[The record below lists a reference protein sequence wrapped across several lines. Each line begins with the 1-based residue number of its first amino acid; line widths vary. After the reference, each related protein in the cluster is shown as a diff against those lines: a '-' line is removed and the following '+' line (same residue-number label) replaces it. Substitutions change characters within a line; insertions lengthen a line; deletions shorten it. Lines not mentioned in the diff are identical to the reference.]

1 MVECQLPKLKVASSS
16 LVARFFRFQIEA
28 RAVKL
33 MLRMEDKGEA
43 LKRLFV
49 SVCALALAA
58 LVVACGDNANTTN
71 ANLVNSNSNKATAV
85 NVNVNSSNATA
96 EARTGPDNSEIRTET
111 AGGVTTETR
120 TFKDPNSRVERV
132 VVTTR
137 DGKRTAR
144 VYYRDKTAR
153 ELPDNQVERALSAT
167 GDALVSAGGK
177 VVDVSKDV
185 GRAVSDKAEDVPSE
199 ADDAARAAG
208 RGAKKV
214 GTEVGDKAEDVGGAT
229 VNGAKKAGKATAK
242 GAKKVGGAIKNAVT
256 P

>member
-1 MVECQLPKLKVASSS
+1 MARS
-16 LVARFFRFQIEA
+16 LRRVPTYGINFYIEDWGK
-28 RAVKL
+28 REV
-33 MLRMEDKGEA
+33 
-43 LKRLFV
+43 LKRI
-49 SVCALALAA
+49 SAGACALGLAA
-58 LVVACGDNANTTN
+58 LATACGDNANTTANVNLAN
-71 ANLVNSNSNKATAV
+71 ANAAVASNTSVNANASSTGAEMRTA
-85 NVNVNSSNATA
+85 
-96 EARTGPDNSEIRTET
+96 PDNSEIRTDT

-120 TFKDPNSRVERV
+120 TFKDPKSRVERV

-153 ELPDNQVERALSAT
+153 ELPEGDVERALSAT
-167 GDALVSAGGK
+167 GDALASAGGK
-177 VVDVSKDV
+177 IVDVSKEV
-185 GRAVSDKAEDVPSE
+185 GGAVADRVEDVPSE

-214 GTEVGDKAEDVGGAT
+214 GAEVGDKAEDVGGAT
-229 VNGAKKAGKATAK
+229 VNGAKKAGKATAR

>member
-1 MVECQLPKLKVASSS
+1 MKT
-16 LVARFFRFQIEA
+16 
-28 RAVKL
+28 
-33 MLRMEDKGEA
+33 
-43 LKRLFV
+43 RLIAG
-49 SVCALALAA
+49 VCALGLAA
-58 LVVACGDNANTTN
+58 VAAGCGDNANNTTANTNLAN
-71 ANLVNSNSNKATAV
+71 ANTNTAAV
-85 NVNVNSSNATA
+85 NANASDMTA
-96 EARTGPDNSEIRTET
+96 GTRVGPDNSEIKTET

-144 VYYRDKTAR
+144 VYYRDKTVK
-153 ELPDNQVERALSAT
+153 ELPESEVGQVLGAT
-167 GDALVSAGGK
+167 ADAIYNAGGK
-177 VVDVSKDV
+177 VVDVSKEV
-185 GRAVSDKAEDVPSE
+185 GSAVADKAEDVPHE

-208 RGAKKV
+208 KGAKKV
-214 GTEVGDKAEDVGGAT
+214 GSEVADKAEDVGGAT